1 MKITYLSSECS
12 RGTMRKK
19 SSLDILNSGV
29 VVVGRRRSGLERKG
43 KCVTAKVHSGSWGQ
57 SFYS

>member
-19 SSLDILNSGV
+19 SSLGILNSGV
-29 VVVGRRRSGLERKG
+29 VVVVQLCRCAGEEAGLSGKEN
-43 KCVTAKVHSGSWGQ
+43 A
-57 SFYS
+57 

>member
-1 MKITYLSSECS
+1 MFKRNNAQEELAGHTELGGGGGGAAVQV
-12 RGTMRKK
+12 R
-19 SSLDILNSGV
+19 
-29 VVVGRRRSGLERKG
+29 RRRSGLERKG